1 MAADT
6 LIQFDISL
14 DLGKIKTAVSSAS
27 KKVNEQL
34 TVSFSKSAR
43 KCQTACDSM
52 AESMKEIDAA
62 AEEIRKKIDAV
73 LNNYEKSAKSKA
85 SSIAW
90 IYRKQGMSQSEA
102 MKKAWAEIERTTS
115 HSSGKV
121 KKSIFGIGKQAK
133 ETSEEIK
140 TQGQE
145 AAERISSR
153 FTSSLKKIG
162 TLMTGAFATKQLLSF
177 GAECIELGSDLQE
190 IQNVINV
197 TFPRMNKQIDSFAQ
211 NAVASFGLS
220 ETMAKKFTGTFGAM
234 AKAFGFNEQAAY
246 EMSTALTGLSGDI
259 ASFYNI
265 SQDEAFT
272 KLKSVFTGET
282 ESLKDLGV
290 VMTQAAL
297 DQYALANGYGKTT
310 NAMSEAEKVALRYKF
325 VTEQLSLASGDFIRT
340 SDGWANQVRVL
351 KLQFDSLK
359 ATIGQ
364 GLIAVLTPVI
374 KVINTVIGKLLSMAN
389 AVKSVFA
396 MFGGGQKD
404 NSAAQAAGMEAVA
417 AAADN
422 ATTSMGGAGS
432 AAKKAAKD
440 INSATTG
447 IDELNIIQPPDSGSG
462 GSGGAAGGGYQ
473 VDEFDLGE
481 VDPAPLEEIDNRYQ
495 SIVNKAK
502 ELAGLFS
509 TGFKVNFDFSV
520 LNNIEKSINGIS
532 KSLVGIFTDK
542 NVISAA
548 DNMSKKIA
556 YSLGRIIGSAASIG
570 MTVADLLFGS
580 IDLYLQQN
588 SQRIKDSFV
597 SLFDITA
604 EVFETAGQIS
614 DALAVI
620 FSAFQS
626 ESAKQIG
633 ADILGIFSGA
643 FFGVSEIAAKFGQDV
658 FELISQ
664 PIIQNQDKFKTALE
678 NTFSSAE
685 PIFTELKNIVDTVFG
700 AIKQSYDS
708 SVKPVFDSFT
718 KGVTEIAGKALD
730 AYNQY
735 IVPVIDGMSERFQAF
750 SNEYLNPLIE
760 KFLEFSS
767 KTSEA
772 IIALWENFLK
782 PFATWFIDTMFPV
795 IAEHLSAITDS
806 FFEFF
811 EKISEILGYTMD
823 ALGGLMDFI
832 TGIFTGNWKKAWEGI
847 KAFFEGRWKAME
859 SLLILVIQSIYNWIV
874 DQLNLVQG
882 IWEKIW
888 NQIEEFFSSILEN
901 ISNTAKKVFDNI
913 LLIIK
918 ISVYG
923 FQTSIKTALDAI
935 KTNWNTIW
943 EGVSNT
949 TKKIFDGIWGAIK
962 GAINNIL
969 SGVETMANGVV
980 RGINKMIDALNELSF
995 DVPDWVPEIG
1005 GETFGLNI
1013 PNIPEISL
1021 PRLAQ
1026 GGFVRA
1032 NTPQLAMIGD
1042 NRHYGE
1048 VVAPEDKMQEMVNR
1062 AVAISSRN
1070 DGMSDQ
1076 YLMIM
1081 IELLQ
1086 KIIDLIENMDLTVN
1100 IDIREIKKKLVD
1112 LEKRSGHTLRTT

>member
-34 TVSFSKSAR
+34 TASFSKSAR

-62 AEEIRKKIDAV
+62 ADETRKKIDAV

-162 TLMTGAFATKQLLSF
+162 TLMAGAFATKQLLSF

-417 AAADN
+417 AADN
-422 ATTSMGGAGS
+422 ATASMGGAGS

-447 IDELNIIQPPDSGSG
+447 IDELNIIQPPESGGG

-502 ELAGLFS
+502 EFAGLFS

-520 LNNIEKSINGIS
+520 LDNIEKSINGIS
-532 KSLVGIFTDK
+532 KSLAGIFTDK

-556 YSLGRIIGSAASIG
+556 YSLGRITGSAASIG

-588 SQRIKDSFV
+588 SQRIKDAFV

-620 FSAFQS
+620 LSAFQS
-626 ESAKQIG
+626 ESTKQIS

-658 FELISQ
+658 FDLISQ
-664 PIIQNQDKFKTALE
+664 PLIQNQDKFKKALE

-708 SVKPVFDSFT
+708 SVNPVFDSFT
-718 KGVTEIAGKALD
+718 KGMTEIAEKALD

-750 SNEYLNPLIE
+750 SNEYLTPLIE

-782 PFATWFIDTMFPV
+782 PFVMWFIDTMFPV
-795 IAEHLSAITDS
+795 IAEHLAAITDS

-811 EKISEILGYTMD
+811 EKISDILRHVMD

-847 KAFFEGRWKAME
+847 KAFFEGCWKAME

-874 DQLNLVQG
+874 DQLNLVWG

-888 NQIEEFFSSILEN
+888 NQIGEFFSSIWEN
-901 ISNTAKKVFDNI
+901 ISNTAKRVFDNI
-913 LLIIK
+913 SLLIQI
-918 ISVYG
+918 
-923 FQTSIKTALDAI
+923 ALDTI
-935 KTNWNTIW
+935 KTNWNNIW
-943 EGVSNT
+943 EGLADT

-1048 VVAPEDKMQEMVNR
+1048 VVAPENKMQEMVNR
-1062 AVAISSRN
+1062 AVAMASRN
-1070 DGMSDQ
+1070 GGMSDQ